1 LCVAS
6 LCVVSGALQ
15 ALRVTSLPI
24 SADGCGAVWW
34 LQLEEAEEETT
45 SENSG
50 GEQAPFETWEGPAIE
65 RVLGMLFLVPCYIA
79 MKKLR
84 IVVRVSHAAV
94 SRRPLVPLY
103 RIVARTHLQMYT
115 ANVRDLSIVQDHSLS
130 PRPNL

>member
-1 LCVAS
+1 
-6 LCVVSGALQ
+6 
-15 ALRVTSLPI
+15 VTSLPI

-94 SRRPLVPLY
+94 SRRPLVPLSKLPLY